1 MERRIDRLEKY
12 MIIKKLNDNQ
22 VTKDCGLSVGLLNQ
36 AKRGKS
42 DLGSKAIDK
51 ILSKYQD
58 LSRVWL
64 LTGEGDMLID
74 KSSADNTSTEPK
86 KHYKYL
92 PLIPIDAMA
101 GQLSGE
107 DFQIMEYD
115 CERYSIPDF
124 DAADFL
130 VTVSGDSM
138 TPTFMSG
145 DILAV
150 RKVETSRLWFQW
162 GKPYV
167 IATRQGCIVKRI
179 MPSDKDGFVEI
190 VSDNKEQYPKY
201 DLHSEEIVGIALVIG
216 LVRRL

>member
-1 MERRIDRLEKY
+1 MQESISQRVK
-12 MIIKKLNDNQ
+12 MIIDKENLSINAFAKKTGLGQKTVDNMIRRN
-22 VTKDCGLSVGLLNQ
+22 TDPSY
-36 AKRGKS
+36 KS
-42 DLGSKAIDK
+42 ICS
-51 ILSKYQD
+51 ILDAFPNISSD
-58 LSRVWL
+58 WL
-64 LTGEGDMLID
+64 LYGNG
-74 KSSADNTSTEPK
+74 NPTSTN
-86 KHYKYL
+86 HRYKYL

-150 RKVETSRLWFQW
+150 RKVDTSRLWFQW

>member
-1 MERRIDRLEKY
+1 MDESVKDRLLAF
-12 MIIKKLNDNQ
+12 IKAKSLSQ
-22 VTKDCGLSVGLLNQ
+22 KRFEQAAGLSNGYINKLRHSPS
-36 AKRGKS
+36 A
-42 DLGSKAIDK
+42 DK
-51 ILSKYQD
+51 LSHILEAYPD
-58 LSRVWL
+58 INRIWL
-64 LTGEGDMLID
+64 LTGEGDMITD
-74 KSSADNTSTEPK
+74 KRSASNTSTDTK
-86 KHYKYL
+86 KHYKSL

-179 MPSDKDGFVEI
+179 MPSEKDGFVEI

-201 DLHSEEIVGIALVIG
+201 ELHSDEIVGVAMVIG